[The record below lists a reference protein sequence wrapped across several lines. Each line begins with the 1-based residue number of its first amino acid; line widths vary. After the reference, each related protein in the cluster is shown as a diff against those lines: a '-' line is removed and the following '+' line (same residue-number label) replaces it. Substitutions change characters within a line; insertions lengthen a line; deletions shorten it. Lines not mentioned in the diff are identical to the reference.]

1 VPAQNN
7 GHFNPIKAQQPFPKN
22 EMKNA
27 SGRPSSTTM
36 TEGSSG
42 RKSTMSVANSSGTV
56 HSVHRRPSSTTETR
70 GSSSVTTHSAHHKP
84 SFTAMNN
91 VNRVTK
97 FPTTEGSSSV
107 TVHYADRKPS
117 STTTNNV
124 NRVTKFPVNEMNSGR
139 ESKMNVANRVTKFPT
154 TEGSSSGTVHSIH
167 RRPSSTTETRGSS
180 SSVTTHSAHHKPSF
194 TAMNN
199 VNSGRES
206 TMNNVNRVTKF
217 PTTEGSSGRK
227 STMSVANSSATVYS
241 AHRRPSSTTTTG
253 GSCVGKSTVNEMN
266 SKSFFKVNET
276 RPPVLNKSY
285 EKANQRLLN
294 NPVPRNVSNKSS
306 KETKINTSVPSGHRR
321 PSSTTEATLI
331 VGVNAVHFVDRRP
344 TMNGK
349 KEVKNIT
356 NENNTKSNKETNR
369 YFSNKLDTRKPTVFP
384 VRNSNER
391 KN

>member
-1 VPAQNN
+1 LIAEKKDLLRSKLPISPVKKYVPAQNN
-7 GHFNPIKAQQPFPKN
+7 RHFNPIKAQPPFPKN

-27 SGRPSSTTM
+27 SGRPSS
-36 TEGSSG
+36 
-42 RKSTMSVANSSGTV
+42 
-56 HSVHRRPSSTTETR
+56 
-70 GSSSVTTHSAHHKP
+70 
-84 SFTAMNN
+84 
-91 VNRVTK
+91 
-97 FPTTEGSSSV
+97 

-124 NRVTKFPVNEMNSGR
+124 NRVTMFPVNEMNSGR

-154 TEGSSSGTVHSIH
+154 TEGSS
-167 RRPSSTTETRGSS
+167 
-180 SSVTTHSAHHKPSF
+180 
-194 TAMNN
+194 
-199 VNSGRES
+199 
-206 TMNNVNRVTKF
+206 
-217 PTTEGSSGRK
+217 
-227 STMSVANSSATVYS
+227 
-241 AHRRPSSTTTTG
+241 
-253 GSCVGKSTVNEMN
+253 VGKSAVNEMN

-285 EKANQRLLN
+285 EKTNQRVLN
-294 NPVPRNVSNKSS
+294 NPVPRNVINKSS

-321 PSSTTEATLI
+321 PSSTIHSVHRNNKNIITTEATPI

>member
-36 TEGSSG
+36 TEGSSSVTAMNNVNRVTKFPTTEGSSG
-42 RKSTMSVANSSGTV
+42 RKSTMSA
-56 HSVHRRPSSTTETR
+56 
-70 GSSSVTTHSAHHKP
+70 A
-84 SFTAMNN
+84 
-91 VNRVTK
+91 NRVTK

-124 NRVTKFPVNEMNSGR
+124 NRVTKFPVNEM
-139 ESKMNVANRVTKFPT
+139 
-154 TEGSSSGTVHSIH
+154 
-167 RRPSSTTETRGSS
+167 
-180 SSVTTHSAHHKPSF
+180 
-194 TAMNN
+194 
-199 VNSGRES
+199 NSGRES

-321 PSSTTEATLI
+321 PSSTIHSVHRNNKNIITTEATLI